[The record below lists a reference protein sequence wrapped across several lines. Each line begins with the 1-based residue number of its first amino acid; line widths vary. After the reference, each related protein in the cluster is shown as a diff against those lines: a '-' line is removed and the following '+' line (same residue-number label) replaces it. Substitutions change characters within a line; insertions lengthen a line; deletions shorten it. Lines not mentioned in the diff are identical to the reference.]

1 MSQQAT
7 GPAHRRAA
15 LGVVVAAG
23 LTLTA
28 CASTTAPSVS
38 SSSASSTPRR
48 PAASQ
53 PGGATTT
60 TAPAAPVAAGFA
72 PLSVTFVSAQ
82 VGWVLGTAPSGD
94 GTRLAVAHTTD
105 GGTTWSQ
112 GPAPAV
118 TFGTGGAANGARI
131 RFADPA
137 DGWIVTPP
145 TGSTGAPAST
155 LWATHDGGASW
166 HQVTVP
172 GGGAV
177 AALEASDG
185 LAHLV
190 TLGPNGT
197 GVHLFTSSVPGDSW
211 ARSATTLPI
220 GGGPVPSAE
229 LTLHGAAGWL
239 VENDRVVVAGARLA
253 SSGWA
258 RWTPPCTDAN
268 GLAHLAASSSSDLVA
283 VCDEGQWGPPA
294 PGTTAQA
301 AWLFTSTDGGSHFTA
316 VGEVDSPAVS
326 ASSVATA
333 PGDPQVVVVAGPGLT
348 ASFDGG
354 HTWRTVYTP
363 PSGQTVRFV
372 GFTTATQG
380 VAITA
385 GASSSTLLMT
395 HDGGSTWS
403 AVALSATSAS

>member
-137 DGWIVTPP
+137 DGWPGCSSRRPTP
-145 TGSTGAPAST
+145 
-155 LWATHDGGASW
+155 AT
-166 HQVTVP
+166 
-172 GGGAV
+172 
-177 AALEASDG
+177 
-185 LAHLV
+185 
-190 TLGPNGT
+190 
-197 GVHLFTSSVPGDSW
+197 
-211 ARSATTLPI
+211 R
-220 GGGPVPSAE
+220 
-229 LTLHGAAGWL
+229 
-239 VENDRVVVAGARLA
+239 
-253 SSGWA
+253 
-258 RWTPPCTDAN
+258 
-268 GLAHLAASSSSDLVA
+268 
-283 VCDEGQWGPPA
+283 
-294 PGTTAQA
+294 
-301 AWLFTSTDGGSHFTA
+301 
-316 VGEVDSPAVS
+316 
-326 ASSVATA
+326 
-333 PGDPQVVVVAGPGLT
+333 
-348 ASFDGG
+348 
-354 HTWRTVYTP
+354 
-363 PSGQTVRFV
+363 
-372 GFTTATQG
+372 
-380 VAITA
+380 
-385 GASSSTLLMT
+385 
-395 HDGGSTWS
+395 
-403 AVALSATSAS
+403 